1 MPRNKMEKGLLAV
14 IFARLCSDR
23 AKPVNE
29 ENLWFSECALQSDR
43 KEVKVAKMESMEEL
57 EQKIGYSFKNEAL
70 LRQALTHSSFSNE
83 QKIKKWKNYERIEF
97 LGDAVLELIS
107 SDYFYRT
114 YPDETEGNL
123 TKMRAAAVCEQ
134 ALAITAR
141 ALDLGKYLVLG
152 KGEEQN
158 GGRERDSII
167 ADVVEALIG
176 AVYLDS
182 GIREARRFI
191 YRFVLNDLENKRLFF
206 DAKSV
211 LQEYLQ
217 EEKAGELAY
226 RPIGEEGP
234 EHKKVFVMEAVVN
247 GEVVGTG
254 KGKSKKAAQ
263 QSAAYDALMKYK
275 GADEG

>member
-1 MPRNKMEKGLLAV
+1 MPCGVGCGQAM
-14 IFARLCSDR
+14 
-23 AKPVNE
+23 
-29 ENLWFSECALQSDR
+29 
-43 KEVKVAKMESMEEL
+43 KEVKVTRMESMEEL

-141 ALDLGKYLVLG
+141 ELDLGKYLVLG

-167 ADVVEALIG
+167 ADVVEAVIG
-176 AVYLDS
+176 AIYLDS
-182 GIREARRFI
+182 GMREANHFI
-191 YRFVLNDLENKRLFF
+191 YLFFFNDLENKRLFF

-217 EEKAGELAY
+217 EEKAGELTY
-226 RPIGEEGP
+226 RSVGEEGP
-234 EHKKVFVMEAVVN
+234 EHEKVFIMEAVLN
-247 GEVVGTG
+247 GEVIGTG

-263 QSAAYDALMKYK
+263 QSAAYDALMKCQ